1 MTDKTKIYKLSV
13 SDIVRLYLGT
23 TLPEQK
29 TLDRGT
35 TEHEQNG
42 YDNKKIY
49 ERYYIIDLD
58 NIICIRGIPDKI
70 DPPYVIEFKTTTK
83 KNLEDIVN
91 YAELQLQL
99 YLWLTGL
106 PKGRVDVYIS
116 DTKKLVKGYRYVNYS
131 EALTKNIIIRAYKK
145 LKTLEEP

>member
-1 MTDKTKIYKLSV
+1 MTEKTKIYKLSV

-42 YDNKKIY
+42 YDNKKLY

-58 NIICIRGIPDKI
+58 NIICIRGIPDKV

-106 PKGRVDVYIS
+106 PKGRVDVYIK
-116 DTKKLVKGYRYVNYS
+116 DLKKFVKGHRYVDYNES
-131 EALTKNIIIRAYKK
+131 LTKTVIVGAYQK
-145 LKTLEEP
+145 LKKFDMS